1 MAEFDHIIRPGQEG
15 TVTLEV
21 LGEKV
26 TGNFNKSATVQSN
39 DPDHPRMTISLAGH
53 IIRYVEV
60 EPTRV
65 YLRGMYGEAVSK
77 ELRVTSNEMK
87 KDLEILDVSSNIDD
101 KITYK
106 VESNAEPGT
115 YKITLFKNPKLPTLN
130 TWGSLAVKT
139 NSEKSPM
146 SIVQVNVVTRG
157 AIVCQP
163 TTLNFGAVRAESSLG
178 AMGVQ
183 KEITIFKLK
192 GEFNITDIEF
202 SSGYYEAKIE
212 PLEEGKK
219 YKVTVGFHPDA
230 SRQSYVDEMVIN
242 TDDPTEPAIRVRLL
256 ARGV

>member
-1 MAEFDHIIRPGQEG
+1 MAEYDHIIHPGQEG
-15 TVTLEV
+15 KITLEV

-26 TGNFNKSATVQSN
+26 SGNFNKSATVECN
-39 DPDHPRMTISLAGH
+39 DPDHPRMTISIAGH
-53 IIRYVEV
+53 IIRYVDV

-77 ELRVTSNEMK
+77 ELTVTSNEMK
-87 KDLEILDVSSNIDD
+87 KDLKILDVTSNIDD

-106 VESNAEPGT
+106 VEPDPEPGN
-115 YKITLFKNPKLPTLN
+115 YKITLYKNPKLPTLN

-163 TTLNFGAVRAESSLG
+163 TTLNFGAVRSEASLG

-183 KEITIFKLK
+183 KDVTIFKIK
-192 GEFNITDIEF
+192 GEFNITDIA
-202 SSGYYEAKIE
+202 GKGAK
-212 PLEEGKK
+212 
-219 YKVTVGFHPDA
+219 
-230 SRQSYVDEMVIN
+230 RN
-242 TDDPTEPAIRVRLL
+242 
-256 ARGV
+256 